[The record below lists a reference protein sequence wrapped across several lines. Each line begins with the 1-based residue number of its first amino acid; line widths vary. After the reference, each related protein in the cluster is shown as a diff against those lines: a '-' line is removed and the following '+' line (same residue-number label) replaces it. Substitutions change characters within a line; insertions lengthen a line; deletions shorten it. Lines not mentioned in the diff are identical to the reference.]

1 MKYLKVFTDFEE
13 DLETL
18 SDTECGRLFR
28 AMLRYARTEQVLD
41 LKGNERFLWSGAK
54 KLIDRQRDSYRN
66 KVDGAEKARKAKNN
80 NSDINLINS
89 DIKTNQNENSDIK
102 NKTLISKQDKDYDYD
117 KDKDQDKDTTT
128 KSLTGTSN
136 LAVGGGDP
144 DLEDIVRLWDKVS
157 GCRLSAWDAETLST
171 LLAKHGKEKLTHAI
185 NVAAGN
191 GAPRLA
197 YVDAVL
203 RNRGKARNKP
213 KEKKRSG
220 KFAEIY
226 EKY

>member
-1 MKYLKVFTDFEE
+1 MKYLKLYVDFRQSMKS
-13 DLETL
+13 L
-18 SDTECGRLFR
+18 SYAERGRLITG
-28 AMLRYARTEQVLD
+28 MLDYADAGSTDEIS
-41 LKGNERFLWSGAK
+41 GNERFVFDAAMAE
-54 KLIDRQRDSYRN
+54 IDRQRAAYNN
-66 KVDGAEKARKAKNN
+66 KVKGALKATEHRTISHDIEKIVTMKN
-80 NSDINLINS
+80 DIVVNRNGIV
-89 DIKTNQNENSDIK
+89 Q
-102 NKTLISKQDKDYDYD
+102 D
-117 KDKDQDKDTTT
+117 KDKDKDDDKDKDKDTTT

-171 LLAKHGKEKLTHAI
+171 LLAEHGKEKLTHAI

-213 KEKKRSG
+213 KKRSG